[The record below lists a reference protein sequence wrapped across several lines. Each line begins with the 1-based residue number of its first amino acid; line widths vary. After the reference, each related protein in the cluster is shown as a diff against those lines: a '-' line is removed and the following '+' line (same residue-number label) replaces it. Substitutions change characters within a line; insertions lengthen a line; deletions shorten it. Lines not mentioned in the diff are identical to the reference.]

1 MVVTVTRT
9 EYVQASRSR
18 RSSHLSGDDR
28 EQAILAT
35 AELLLQERPLGDFS
49 VDELAKGAGISR
61 PTFYFYFSS
70 KNAVLLSLMDRVSS
84 RARGALKSL
93 GDKLT
98 GDPTTHWRPRIEA
111 FFEIAG
117 ANRAIAVAGAAAK
130 ASNSEVRQLWATL
143 MQQWI
148 TYTAAAIQA
157 ERDRGVAP
165 DNVPARDLAT
175 ALTLLNER
183 VMASTFTAEEG
194 AISEEHAIDTL
205 VHIWEASIYNG

>member
-1 MVVTVTRT
+1 MTQTD
-9 EYVQASRSR
+9 YVHASRSR

-35 AELLLQERPLGDFS
+35 AARLLQERPLGDFS

-61 PTFYFYFSS
+61 PTFYFYFPS
-70 KNAVLLSLMDRVSS
+70 KNAVLLSLMDQVSV
-84 RARGALKSL
+84 RARGALKAL
-93 GDKLT
+93 GDKLS

-111 FFEIAG
+111 FFEIAK
-117 ANRAIAVAGAAAK
+117 ANIGIAVAGAAAK

-143 MQQWI
+143 MQQWVV
-148 TYTAAAIQA
+148 YTAAAIQA
-157 ERDRGVAP
+157 ERDRGIAP
-165 DNVPARDLAT
+165 DNVSSHNLAT

-183 VMASTFTAEEG
+183 VMESTFTHEDG
-194 AISEEHAIDTL
+194 AVPEDQAIDTL